1 MSTDRNASAAGITR
15 TSDPSA
21 ETERNGRGT
30 LLLQACA
37 SCREHRPTR
46 RYARRRSPIRAKKE
60 TRRTAESAGVAPS
73 KIAPQVFSGRG
84 SSPCIPDASPVAA
97 ARSRS
102 ASLLPSAA
110 GDVPQVWVLSWRR
123 RSPRPCS
130 APTPHVPISASSS
143 IRCSPSDVV
152 GRRRPGRMHPQGRPL
167 RRQPL
172 PRTNEWQSLRRR
184 GSTTRG
190 ASR

>member
-1 MSTDRNASAAGITR
+1 VSADRNASAAGITR

-30 LLLQACA
+30 LLLQACLM
-37 SCREHRPTR
+37 SRTPSHQTLRPPSVTDPCEER
-46 RYARRRSPIRAKKE
+46 DK
-60 TRRTAESAGVAPS
+60 RTAESAGVAPS

-152 GRRRPGRMHPQGRPL
+152 GRRRPGRMDPQGRPL